1 VKLVALSN
9 RIVGLF
15 PDLLG
20 RGGIQET
27 GRQTVSA
34 LCRIFENRGRTTHFM
49 GLNDPRGRQSLLIGN
64 QTIRLEG
71 FARSKFRF
79 VSYCI
84 AQARK
89 NPQFVLAAHPN
100 LAAVAIV
107 IRFFSPSTKI
117 IVMSHGIEI
126 WERMPIHRH
135 RALLSCDIV
144 IATSKY
150 NVQKLIHLQKI
161 PARKIR
167 LVPWPLSPTTLQL
180 ADANVELPVP
190 NTFPRGRV
198 ILTVGRWSAN
208 ERYKG
213 ADQLIRAVAELRRAL
228 PDVQL
233 VVVGNGDDLPRLKQI
248 ATDLAVNEATHF
260 LGDLSREELAGCYKS
275 AELFAMPSTGE
286 GFGLVFLE
294 AMAFRKPIVGVA
306 AGGSVDLLI
315 DGVNALVVR
324 PHDSFA
330 LVSALEK
337 LLRDKTLADQLGHR
351 GGEIVRDKYRFD
363 GFEHNLKRILVECG
377 LGAKKTRSRRSLL

>member
-34 LCRIFENRGRTTHFM
+34 LCRIFGNRGRTTHFM
-49 GLNDPRGRQSLLIGN
+49 GLNDPKGRQALLIGN

-89 NPQFVLAAHPN
+89 KPQFVLAAHPN
-100 LAAVAIV
+100 LASVAIV
-107 IRFFSPSTKI
+107 IRFFSRSTKI

-150 NVQKLIHLQKI
+150 NVQKLVHQQKI
-161 PARKIR
+161 PVRKIR
-167 LVPWPLSPTTLQL
+167 LVPWPLSPATLQL
-180 ADANVELPVP
+180 ADASVELPVP

-213 ADQLIRAVAELRRAL
+213 ADQLIRAIAELRSTF
-228 PDVQL
+228 PDIHL
-233 VVVGNGDDLPRLKQI
+233 VLVGSGDDLPRLKQI
-248 ATDLAVNEATHF
+248 AADLSVNEAIHF
-260 LGDLSREELAGCYKS
+260 LGDLSRDELAGCYKS

-306 AGGSVDLLI
+306 AGGCVDLLT
-315 DGVNALVVR
+315 DGVNARVV
-324 PHDSFA
+324 PPNDSLA
-330 LVSALEK
+330 LVGALDE
-337 LLRDKTLADQLGHR
+337 LLRDRTLAVQLGLR
-351 GGEIVRDKYRFD
+351 GGEIARDKYRFD
-363 GFEHNLKRILVECG
+363 VFEQDLERILLECG
-377 LGAKKTRSRRSLL
+377 LAPH

>member
-1 VKLVALSN
+1 MKLVTLSN

-49 GLNDPRGRQSLLIGN
+49 GLNDPKGRQSLLIGN

-100 LAAVAIV
+100 LASVAIV
-107 IRFFSPSTKI
+107 IRFFSRSTKI

-144 IATSKY
+144 IATSEY
-150 NVQKLIHLQKI
+150 NVQKLIHLQRI

-180 ADANVELPVP
+180 ADTNAGLPVP
-190 NTFPRGRV
+190 NAFPRGRV

-213 ADQLIRAVAELRRAL
+213 ADQLIRAIAELRSAF
-228 PDVQL
+228 PDVHL
-233 VVVGNGDDLPRLKQI
+233 VLVGSGDDLPRLKQI
-248 ATDLAVNEATHF
+248 AADLSVNDAIHF
-260 LGDLSREELAGCYKS
+260 LGDLSREELAGCYRG

-306 AGGSVDLLI
+306 AGGCVDLLA
-315 DGVNALVVR
+315 DGVNARVV
-324 PHDSFA
+324 PPNDFFA
-330 LVSALEK
+330 LVRALDE
-337 LLRDKTLADQLGHR
+337 LLRDRELAAQLGLR
-351 GGEIVRDKYRFD
+351 GGEIARDKYRFD
-363 GFEHNLKRILVECG
+363 VFEQDLERVLLECG
-377 LGAKKTRSRRSLL
+377 LAGH

>member
-1 VKLVALSN
+1 MITVKSVTSGTS
-9 RIVGLF
+9 IVGIF

-20 RGGIQET
+20 RGGIQEV

-34 LCRIFENRGRTTHFM
+34 LYKIFEDRDRPPNFL
-49 GLNDPRGRQSLLIGN
+49 GLNDPRGRQILLIEN
-64 QTIRLEG
+64 QEIPLEG
-71 FARSKFRF
+71 FARSKTR
-79 VSYCI
+79 VISYCI
-84 AQARK
+84 THAQR

-100 LAAVAIV
+100 LAVLAIV
-107 IRFFSPSTKI
+107 IRFLSPSTKI
-117 IVMSHGIEI
+117 IVMTHGIEI
-126 WERMPIHRH
+126 WEKMPVHRH
-135 RALLSCDIV
+135 RALLSSDI
-144 IATSKY
+144 ILATSQY
-150 NVQKLIHLQKI
+150 NVQKLIELQKI
-161 PARKIR
+161 PPRKIR
-167 LVPWPLSPTTLQL
+167 LVPWPLNPTMLRL
-180 ADANVELPVP
+180 ADMGAGLRVP
-190 NTFPRGRV
+190 QGFPRGRV

-213 ADQLIRAVAELRRAL
+213 ADQLIRAVAELRHAL

-233 VVVGNGDDLPRLKQI
+233 VVVGDGDDLPRLKQI

-260 LGDLSREELAGCYKS
+260 LGDVSREELASCYKN

-351 GGEIVRDKYRFD
+351 GGEIVRHKYRFD
-363 GFEHNLKRILVECG
+363 GFEHDLKRILVECG
-377 LGAKKTRSRRSLL
+377 LGAC

>member
-1 VKLVALSN
+1 MSRVKLVALSN
-9 RIVGLF
+9 RIIGLF

-34 LCRIFENRGRTTHFM
+34 LYRIFENRGRTTRFM

-84 AQARK
+84 TQARK

-107 IRFFSPSTKI
+107 IRLFSPSTKI

-167 LVPWPLSPTTLQL
+167 LVPWPLSPATLQL
-180 ADANVELPVP
+180 ADANAELPVP
-190 NTFPRGRV
+190 NAFPRGRV

-213 ADQLIRAVAELRRAL
+213 ADQLIRAIAELRSAF
-228 PDVQL
+228 PDIHL
-233 VVVGNGDDLPRLKQI
+233 VLVGSGDDLSRLKQI
-248 ATDLAVNEATHF
+248 AAGLSLNEAIHF
-260 LGDLSREELAGCYKS
+260 LGDLSREELAGCYRS

-294 AMAFRKPIVGVA
+294 AMAFRKPIIGVA
-306 AGGSVDLLI
+306 AGGCVDLLA
-315 DGVNALVVR
+315 DGVNARVV
-324 PHDSFA
+324 PPNDSFA
-330 LVSALEK
+330 LVRALDE
-337 LLRDKTLADQLGHR
+337 LLRDKTLAAQMGLR
-351 GGEIVRDKYRFD
+351 GGEIARDKYRFD
-363 GFEHNLKRILVECG
+363 VFEHDLERVLLECG
-377 LGAKKTRSRRSLL
+377 LAPH